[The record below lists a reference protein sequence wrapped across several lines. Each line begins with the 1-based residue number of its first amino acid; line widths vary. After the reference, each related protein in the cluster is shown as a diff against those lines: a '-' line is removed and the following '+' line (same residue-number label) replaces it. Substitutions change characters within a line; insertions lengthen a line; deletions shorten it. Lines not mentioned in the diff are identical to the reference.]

1 MTAVLAAFLNHSLT
15 TIPALFALP
24 SMASRSVG
32 VKRTTKETLRVMAFL
47 GRPRVRFFK
56 SVPFSF
62 ANFFIGKPPQVT
74 DCDHRE
80 QPPFPTPQCVGKRF
94 FALQKNK
101 LAPYRATKVY
111 LWRTDGGLHLFPVV
125 FPAIFPTETATYL
138 LMQISS

>member
-1 MTAVLAAFLNHSLT
+1 GCRRFTPVLVSVLSSPFLFL
-15 TIPALFALP
+15 LP
-24 SMASRSVG
+24 ILSW
-32 VKRTTKETLRVMAFL
+32 ETLPKL
-47 GRPRVRFFK
+47 
-56 SVPFSF
+56 
-62 ANFFIGKPPQVT
+62 T
-74 DCDHRE
+74 DCDHRDH
-80 QPPFPTPQCVGKRF
+80 PPFPTPQSVGKRF